1 MSLKSQ
7 DTKIKKRKE
16 GMNNHHKPQ
25 NEEPMRMTHLLE
37 IIYRQK
43 WTIIVTFLTVLSFA
57 LIFTLLEK
65 KVYEANTSIIV
76 DESQATL
83 ALGLGNPDSKTDKVQ
98 IQVEVLQSRDLIS
111 HVADKLLERVYIDPD
126 QQKDTLLIIREARQ
140 QQKVTDFSSPKMQE
154 GVIKQLRNSMELMTK
169 KGMNVIKLSFRS
181 HDPREAALIANMF
194 IETYYE
200 RDLNRSRSNSSEL
213 RAFLEQQSAI
223 KAKDLSRSD
232 SALQN
237 YMQNNNVTAL
247 DVESNI
253 TNNKVAALQSE
264 LESADIEYQKNK
276 LLLESYKKE
285 LARLS
290 PQVAQKI
297 VSGDDLYIKELQQ
310 EIAKKESQLDI
321 SKIVSSSEAQR
332 PEYKSQLNK
341 TSRAIDSLRA
351 ILDSRTKDYV
361 KSSMNNYSITGSSGS
376 TDPGNIISEL
386 SGQIQSLQVK
396 QSALELNRKM
406 LSANLGK
413 YNGRLSR
420 LPKES
425 VTLAKLQRER
435 AFNEKVAE
443 DLKAKYQEAMLAERS
458 TFGEIQVLD
467 KASVPLEPV
476 SPNAKFNLIIGGL
489 AGLSLGFILAFIFNF
504 AHNKVHTPKDI
515 EYLGFRL
522 LSTIPKLQ
530 LEQKP
535 ANRLLKEH
543 GGKPAS
549 TSLVTAKNPNSEIY
563 ESYLRL
569 GINLAY
575 SLMDRR
581 FKSLLITSA
590 GPGAGKSAT
599 AINVSVTLANLGKSV
614 LLVDTDIRRPVI
626 HKYFNKTM
634 TPGLTDYLMEQKQ
647 IEDIIQPTL
656 VKGLDIITC
665 GGKLLNP
672 SLILS
677 SSKMRYLVEEDTN
690 GYDFIIYD
698 APPLNPVTDAIHLA
712 KLVDEV
718 ILVARAEK
726 TQVDELKRAN
736 ELLQQVDV
744 SVSGVVLND
753 FDTSKAPFSGKHYG
767 YYSYNEDVPKKRKFG
782 KKI

>member
-1 MSLKSQ
+1 
-7 DTKIKKRKE
+7 
-16 GMNNHHKPQ
+16 MNNHHKSQ
-25 NEEPMRMTHLLE
+25 SDEPMRMTHLLE

-43 WTIIVTFLTVLSFA
+43 WTIIVTLLTVVSLA
-57 LIFTLLEK
+57 LIFTLLQK

-111 HVADKLLERVYIDPD
+111 HVAEKLLERVYTDPN
-126 QQKDTLLIIREARQ
+126 QQKDTLLIIRDARQ
-140 QQKVTDFSSPKMQE
+140 SQKVTDFSSPRMQE

-213 RAFLEQQSAI
+213 RAFLEQQSSI
-223 KAKDLSRSD
+223 KAKDLARSD
-232 SALQN
+232 SALQT

-264 LESADIEYQKNK
+264 LESNDIEYQKNR
-276 LLLESYKKE
+276 LLLNSYKKE

-310 EIAKKESQLDI
+310 EIARKEAQLDI
-321 SKIVSSSEAQR
+321 SKVISSTEAQR

-351 ILDSRTKDYV
+351 MLDSRTKDFV
-361 KSSMNNYSITGSSGS
+361 KSSMNNYSITGSGT
-376 TDPGNIISEL
+376 TDQGNMISEL
-386 SGQIQSLQVK
+386 SGQIQQLQVK
-396 QSALELNRKM
+396 QNSLELNRKM
-406 LSANLGK
+406 LAQNLAK
-413 YNGRLSR
+413 YNGRLSQ

-476 SPNAKFNLIIGGL
+476 SPNARFNLIIGGL
-489 AGLSLGFILAFIFNF
+489 TGLSLGFILAFIFNF
-504 AHNKVHTPKDI
+504 AHNKIHTPKDI

-530 LEQKP
+530 LEARTSPK
-535 ANRLLKEH
+535 LLKEP
-543 GGKPAS
+543 GGRPAS

-575 SLMDRR
+575 SLMDRS

-626 HKYFNKTM
+626 HKYFSKPM
-634 TPGLTDYLMEQKQ
+634 GPGLTDYLMEQSQ

-677 SSKMRYLVEEDTN
+677 SAKMRYLVEEDSSR
-690 GYDFIIYD
+690 YDFVIYD

-726 TQVDELKRAN
+726 TQVEELKRAN
-736 ELLQQVDV
+736 ELLEQVNV

-767 YYSYNEDVPKKRKFG
+767 YYSYNEDVPKKRKFR
-782 KKI
+782 K

>member
-1 MSLKSQ
+1 
-7 DTKIKKRKE
+7 
-16 GMNNHHKPQ
+16 MNNHHKSQ
-25 NEEPMRMTHLLE
+25 SEEPMRMTHLLE

-43 WTIIVTFLTVLSFA
+43 WTIIVAFLTVVSLA
-57 LIFTLLEK
+57 LIFTLLQK

-111 HVADKLLERVYIDPD
+111 HVAEKLLERVYIDPN
-126 QQKDTLLIIREARQ
+126 QQKDTLLIIRDARQ
-140 QQKVTDFSSPKMQE
+140 SQKVTDFSSPRMQE
-154 GVIKQLRNSMELMTK
+154 GVVKQLRNSMELMTK
-169 KGMNVIKLSFRS
+169 KGINVIKLSFRS

-213 RAFLEQQSAI
+213 RAFLEQQSSI
-223 KAKDLSRSD
+223 KAKDLARSD
-232 SALQN
+232 SALQT

-264 LESADIEYQKNK
+264 LESNEIEYQKNR

-285 LARLS
+285 LERLS

-310 EIAKKESQLDI
+310 EIARKEAQLDI
-321 SKIVSSSEAQR
+321 SKVVSSTEAQR
-332 PEYKSQLNK
+332 PEYKSQLKK

-351 ILDSRTKDYV
+351 MLDSRTKDFV
-361 KSSMNNYSITGSSGS
+361 KSSMNNYSITGSGT
-376 TDPGNIISEL
+376 TDQGNMISEL
-386 SGQIQSLQVK
+386 SGQIQQLQVK
-396 QSALELNRKM
+396 QNSLELNRKM
-406 LSANLGK
+406 LSQNLAK
-413 YNGRLSR
+413 YNGRLSQ

-476 SPNAKFNLIIGGL
+476 SPNARFNLIIGAL

-504 AHNKVHTPKDI
+504 AHNKIHTPKDI

-530 LEQKP
+530 LESRTGP
-535 ANRLLKEH
+535 RLLKEP
-543 GGKPAS
+543 GGRPAS

-581 FKSLLITSA
+581 YKSLLITSA

-626 HKYFNKTM
+626 HKYFSKSM
-634 TPGLTDYLMEQKQ
+634 GPGLTDYLMEQSQ
-647 IEDIIQPTL
+647 IEEIIQPTL

-677 SSKMRYLVEEDTN
+677 SAKMRYLVEEDSSR
-690 GYDFIIYD
+690 YDFVVYD

-712 KLVDEV
+712 KLVDDV

-726 TQVDELKRAN
+726 TQVEELKRAN
-736 ELLQQVDV
+736 ELLEQVNV

-767 YYSYNEDVPKKRKFG
+767 YYSYNEDVPKKRKLR
-782 KKI
+782 K

>member
-1 MSLKSQ
+1 
-7 DTKIKKRKE
+7 
-16 GMNNHHKPQ
+16 MNNHQKSQ
-25 NEEPMRMTHLLE
+25 SEEPMRMTHLLE

-43 WTIIVTFLTVLSFA
+43 WTIIATFLTVISFA
-57 LIFTLLEK
+57 LILTLLQK

-76 DESQATL
+76 DESPANM

-98 IQVEVLQSRDLIS
+98 IQAEVLQSRDLMS
-111 HVADKLLERVYIDPD
+111 HVAEKLLDRVYLDPNHPN
-126 QQKDTLLIIREARQ
+126 DTLLIIRDARKLQ
-140 QQKVTDFSSPKMQE
+140 NVTDLSSPRMLE

-181 HDPREAALIANMF
+181 HSPEEAALIANLF
-194 IETYYE
+194 IDTYYD
-200 RDLNRSRSNSSEL
+200 RDLNRIRSNSSEL
-213 RAFLEQQSAI
+213 RAFLEKQSAI
-223 KAKDLSRSD
+223 KARDLARSD
-232 SALQN
+232 SALQS
-237 YMQNNNVTAL
+237 YMQTNNVTAL
-247 DVESNI
+247 DLESNI
-253 TNNKVAALQSE
+253 ANNKVAQLQSD
-264 LESADIEYQKNK
+264 LESADIEYQKNR

-310 EIAKKESQLDI
+310 EIARKEAQLDI
-321 SKIVSSSEAQR
+321 SKVVSSAEAQR

-341 TSRAIDSLRA
+341 TSRAIDSLRS
-351 ILDSRTKDYV
+351 ILNARTKDYV
-361 KSSMNNYSITGSSGS
+361 KSSMSNYSITGGASG
-376 TDPGNIISEL
+376 TDQGNIISEL
-386 SGQIQSLQVK
+386 SGQIQQLQVK
-396 QSALELNRKM
+396 QNTLELNRKM
-406 LSANLGK
+406 LSENLGK
-413 YNGRLSR
+413 YKGRLSQ

-425 VTLAKLQRER
+425 ITLAKLQRDR

-458 TFGEIQVLD
+458 TFGEIQLLD

-476 SPNAKFNLIIGGL
+476 SPNARFNLIIG
-489 AGLSLGFILAFIFNF
+489 AISGLSLGFILAFIFNF
-504 AHNKVHTPKDI
+504 ANNKIYTPKDI

-530 LEQKP
+530 LEPKTSP
-535 ANRLLKEH
+535 RLLKEH
-543 GGKPAS
+543 SGAGGGKHPS

-575 SLMDRR
+575 SLMERR

-614 LLVDTDIRRPVI
+614 LLIDTDIRRPVV
-626 HKYFNKTM
+626 HKYFSKSM
-634 TPGLTDYLMEQKQ
+634 TPGLTDYLLEQRQ

-656 VKGLDIITC
+656 VKGLDVITC

-677 SSKMRYLVEEDTN
+677 SAKMRYLVEEDTSR
-690 GYDFIIYD
+690 YDFIVYD

-726 TQVDELKRAN
+726 TQAEELKRAN
-736 ELLQQVDV
+736 ELLQQVNV
-744 SVSGVVLND
+744 AVSGVVLND

-767 YYSYNEDVPKKRKFG
+767 YYAYNEDVPKKRRFG
-782 KKI
+782 GRN

>member
-1 MSLKSQ
+1 
-7 DTKIKKRKE
+7 
-16 GMNNHHKPQ
+16 MNNHHKSQ
-25 NEEPMRMTHLLE
+25 SEEPMRMTHLLE

-43 WTIIVTFLTVLSFA
+43 WTIIVTFLTVVSLA
-57 LIFTLLEK
+57 LIFTLLQK

-111 HVADKLLERVYIDPD
+111 HVAEKLLERVYIDPN
-126 QQKDTLLIIREARQ
+126 QQKDTLLIIRDARQ
-140 QQKVTDFSSPKMQE
+140 SQKVTDFSSPRMQE

-169 KGMNVIKLSFRS
+169 KGMNVVKLSFRS

-213 RAFLEQQSAI
+213 RAFLEQQSSI
-223 KAKDLSRSD
+223 KAKDLARSD
-232 SALQN
+232 SALQS

-264 LESADIEYQKNK
+264 LESNEIEYQKNR
-276 LLLESYKKE
+276 LLLDSYKKE

-297 VSGDDLYIKELQQ
+297 VAGDDLYIKELQQ
-310 EIAKKESQLDI
+310 EIARKEAQLDI
-321 SKIVSSSEAQR
+321 SKVVSASEAQR

-351 ILDSRTKDYV
+351 ILDSRTKDFV
-361 KSSMNNYSITGSSGS
+361 KSSMNNYSITGSGT
-376 TDPGNIISEL
+376 TDQGNIISEL
-386 SGQIQSLQVK
+386 SGQIQQLQVK
-396 QSALELNRKM
+396 QNSLELNRKL
-406 LSANLGK
+406 LSQNLGK
-413 YNGRLSR
+413 YNGRLSQ

-476 SPNAKFNLIIGGL
+476 SPNAKFNLIIGSL
-489 AGLSLGFILAFIFNF
+489 TGLSLGFILAFIFNF
-504 AHNKVHTPKDI
+504 AHNKIHTPKDI

-530 LEQKP
+530 LEQRTSPK
-535 ANRLLKEH
+535 LLKEA
-543 GGKPAS
+543 GGRPATT
-549 TSLVTAKNPNSEIY
+549 TSLVSAKNPNSEIY

-581 FKSLLITSA
+581 FKSLLVTSA

-626 HKYFNKTM
+626 HKYFSKPM
-634 TPGLTDYLMEQKQ
+634 GPGLTDYLMEQSPL
-647 IEDIIQPTL
+647 EEIIQPTL

-677 SSKMRYLVEEDTN
+677 SAKMRYLVEEDTSR
-690 GYDFIIYD
+690 YDFIIYD

-712 KLVDEV
+712 KVVDEV

-726 TQVDELKRAN
+726 TQVEELKRAN
-736 ELLQQVDV
+736 ELLEQVNV

-767 YYSYNEDVPKKRKFG
+767 YYSYNEDVPKKKKFRK
-782 KKI
+782 

>member
-1 MSLKSQ
+1 
-7 DTKIKKRKE
+7 
-16 GMNNHHKPQ
+16 MNNHHKSQ
-25 NEEPMRMTHLLE
+25 SDEPMRMTHLLE

-43 WTIIVTFLTVLSFA
+43 WTIIVTLLTVVSLA
-57 LIFTLLEK
+57 LIFTLLQK

-111 HVADKLLERVYIDPD
+111 HVAEKLLERVYIDPN
-126 QQKDTLLIIREARQ
+126 QQKDTLLIIRDARQ
-140 QQKVTDFSSPKMQE
+140 SQKVTDFSSPRMQE

-213 RAFLEQQSAI
+213 RAFLEQQSSI
-223 KAKDLSRSD
+223 KAKDLARSD
-232 SALQN
+232 SALQT

-264 LESADIEYQKNK
+264 LESNDIEYQKNR
-276 LLLESYKKE
+276 LLLDSYKKE

-297 VSGDDLYIKELQQ
+297 VAGDDLYIKELQQ
-310 EIAKKESQLDI
+310 EIARKEAQLDI
-321 SKIVSSSEAQR
+321 SKVVSSTEAQR

-351 ILDSRTKDYV
+351 ILDSRTKDFV
-361 KSSMNNYSITGSSGS
+361 KSSMNNYSITGSGT
-376 TDPGNIISEL
+376 TDQGNMISEL
-386 SGQIQSLQVK
+386 SGQIQQLQVK
-396 QSALELNRKM
+396 QNSLELNRKM
-406 LSANLGK
+406 LAQNLAK
-413 YNGRLSR
+413 YNGRLSQ

-489 AGLSLGFILAFIFNF
+489 TGLSLGFILAFIFNF
-504 AHNKVHTPKDI
+504 AHNKIHTPKDI

-530 LEQKP
+530 LEARTSPK
-535 ANRLLKEH
+535 LLKEP
-543 GGKPAS
+543 GGRPAS

-575 SLMDRR
+575 SLMDRS

-626 HKYFNKTM
+626 HKYFSKSM
-634 TPGLTDYLMEQKQ
+634 GPGLTDYLMEQSQ
-647 IEDIIQPTL
+647 IEEIIQPTL

-677 SSKMRYLVEEDTN
+677 SAKMRYLVEEDSSR
-690 GYDFIIYD
+690 YDFVIYD

-726 TQVDELKRAN
+726 TQVEELKRAN
-736 ELLQQVDV
+736 ELLEQVNV

-767 YYSYNEDVPKKRKFG
+767 YYSYNEDVPK
-782 KKI
+782 